1 MTDASRACIT
11 LLAACNTCQWLIRFL
26 EYIYRSSM
34 DDHDR
39 HMEILIGCALIEFAF
54 FHYVYTW
61 AKENILSIPFYPD
74 ELEED
79 EDAEETEPERG
90 SESKHCECCFFN
102 WVKCDPESVSE
113 RTLSRDLEDSLDS
126 SSTWA
131 AATHVTFLD
140 LDGDTLVNDDV
151 VERGMTED
159 LEDPEMENHLSFEGS
174 YGIIL

>member
-61 AKENILSIPFYPD
+61 VCWLLVMPPGLPPGELLTKFFENQAKENFYPYPSTRMNLKRTRIRRRPSQRGDPNRSIANAASSTGSSAILSQFRNEHFPGISRIALIQVRHGP
-74 ELEED
+74 LLLTSLSWTL
-79 EDAEETEPERG
+79 TEIR
-90 SESKHCECCFFN
+90 
-102 WVKCDPESVSE
+102 
-113 RTLSRDLEDSLDS
+113 
-126 SSTWA
+126 
-131 AATHVTFLD
+131 
-140 LDGDTLVNDDV
+140 
-151 VERGMTED
+151 
-159 LEDPEMENHLSFEGS
+159 
-174 YGIIL
+174 